1 MEMPKSSDP
10 KSTDSNAKL
19 SGEPLPERLEQAI
32 HELEE
37 LVEKLESPDLPL
49 EDSIRLFERGTKIS
63 EICYAKLQEAEKK
76 VEILLK
82 KVPQASSA
90 EDFQAKPFEEA

>member
-1 MEMPKSSDP
+1 MESKA
-10 KSTDSNAKL
+10 NL

-32 HELEE
+32 DELEG

-76 VEILLK
+76 VEILMK
-82 KVPQASSA
+82 KVPQATSS
-90 EDFQAKPFEEA
+90 EDFQSKPFDEA